1 MRKVTLEVAGYKF
14 EPEIRVDGKL
24 IRAKKNKEK
33 HMVYVIETEK
43 SELELDIYKWYEEES
58 KLWLLMTIVFYL
70 ISLFGILDIK
80 KEKFCRSLKY
90 KGKMLLPEDKEYN
103 TKIVMADYV
112 ANELAFGV
120 AGDQIIE
127 DNDSNK
133 YFEDEL
139 VISRRKKAKT
149 IKKFLTIGIILVVTA
164 LVIIIV

>member
-33 HMVYVIETEK
+33 RMVYTLETEK

-90 KGKMLLPEDKEYN
+90 KGKLLLPEDKEYN
-103 TKIVMADYV
+103 TKIFT
-112 ANELAFGV
+112 EPTLKGRFGFN
-120 AGDQIIE
+120 AIATEKHIYDHLLYDSEIDQRRPFAE
-127 DNDSNK
+127 D
-133 YFEDEL
+133 
-139 VISRRKKAKT
+139 RR
-149 IKKFLTIGIILVVTA
+149 IQDQQL
-164 LVIIIV
+164 